1 MVVCDQD
8 PHGQIVD
15 ARSVDSELTAA

>member
-1 MVVCDQD
+1 MVVCDQH